1 VIAVDTNVIAYLL
14 LGGGPVHAAE
24 RVLARDPDW
33 ASPPLWRHE
42 FTNVLA
48 LHVRAG
54 RATAADAPFLLDRA
68 MALIRV
74 EPEPDPRA
82 VLELALASGR
92 SAYDCAFIA
101 AAIELDIPLVT
112 HDAQLRC
119 SFPAVTTGLE

>member
-1 VIAVDTNVIAYLL
+1 MIVVDTNVIAYLL
-14 LGGGPVHAAE
+14 LGGGPVHPAE
-24 RVLARDPDW
+24 RLLAHDPDW

-54 RATAADAPFLLDRA
+54 RAAAADAPFLLDRA
-68 MALIRV
+68 LALIRV

-92 SAYDCAFIA
+92 STYDCVFIA
-101 AAIELDIPLVT
+101 ASIELDTPLVT
-112 HDAQLRC
+112 HDAQLRR
-119 SFPAVTTGLE
+119 SFPELTVALG